1 MFRPSPLP
9 KHGRAVPT
17 ADSAAAAR
25 KAIAAAGCHL
35 LSKGLPFAAIALFL
49 MDLPYWLSV
58 DLFIAAAVAGVVAQA
73 FDPEL
78 RHGHGSGG
86 GGGWWDGDG
95 DGGGGG

>member
-1 MFRPSPLP
+1 MP

-35 LSKGLPFAAIALFL
+35 LSKALLFVALALALWTDLESPLWLFALL
-49 MDLPYWLSV
+49 T
-58 DLFIAAAVAGVVAQA
+58 AAAVAGVIAQA

-78 RHGHGSGG
+78 RHHHGS
-86 GGGWWDGDG
+86 
-95 DGGGGG
+95 DGGGGGGGG